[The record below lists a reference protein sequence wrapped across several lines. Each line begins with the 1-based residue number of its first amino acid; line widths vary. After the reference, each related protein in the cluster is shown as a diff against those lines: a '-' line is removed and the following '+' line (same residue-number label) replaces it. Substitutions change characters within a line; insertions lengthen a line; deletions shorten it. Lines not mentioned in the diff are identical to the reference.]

1 MFKKIYIEII
11 NYCNLNCK
19 FCVKTTKD
27 KKMLSLSEFEH
38 ILDEIKPY
46 TKYIYLHI
54 QGEPLMHPD
63 INKFIIL
70 AYNKGFSVNLTTNAT
85 LLHNHLDIM
94 KYVRQV
100 NISLQAI
107 VNLKDNE
114 KYYNDIFAL
123 IEKDFDTYISLRLW
137 GNFSKNEAL
146 IPFEK
151 HYQRTIDLNS
161 SNKLKEH
168 VFFSS
173 EEEFDWPNLNSKTY
187 DINGTCLGT
196 KTHIGILSD
205 GTVVPCCLD
214 KDGAINLGNILTTP
228 FKDIITSQR
237 FLNIKNGFTK
247 NILCEELCKKCTY
260 RQRFKK

>member
-63 INKFIIL
+63 IDKFILL

-100 NISLQAI
+100 STEQQFHQI
-107 VNLKDNE
+107 
-114 KYYNDIFAL
+114 KYQY
-123 IEKDFDTYISLRLW
+123 
-137 GNFSKNEAL
+137 
-146 IPFEK
+146 
-151 HYQRTIDLNS
+151 
-161 SNKLKEH
+161 
-168 VFFSS
+168 
-173 EEEFDWPNLNSKTY
+173 
-187 DINGTCLGT
+187 
-196 KTHIGILSD
+196 
-205 GTVVPCCLD
+205 
-214 KDGAINLGNILTTP
+214 
-228 FKDIITSQR
+228 
-237 FLNIKNGFTK
+237 GF
-247 NILCEELCKKCTY
+247 
-260 RQRFKK
+260 

>member
-19 FCVKTTKD
+19 FCVKTSKD

-114 KYYNDIFAL
+114 KYYNDIFSL

-137 GNFSKNEAL
+137 GNFSKSEAL

-151 HYQRTIDLNS
+151 HYQRTIDLN
-161 SNKLKEH
+161 L
-168 VFFSS
+168 
-173 EEEFDWPNLNSKTY
+173 
-187 DINGTCLGT
+187 
-196 KTHIGILSD
+196 
-205 GTVVPCCLD
+205 
-214 KDGAINLGNILTTP
+214 
-228 FKDIITSQR
+228 
-237 FLNIKNGFTK
+237 
-247 NILCEELCKKCTY
+247 
-260 RQRFKK
+260 